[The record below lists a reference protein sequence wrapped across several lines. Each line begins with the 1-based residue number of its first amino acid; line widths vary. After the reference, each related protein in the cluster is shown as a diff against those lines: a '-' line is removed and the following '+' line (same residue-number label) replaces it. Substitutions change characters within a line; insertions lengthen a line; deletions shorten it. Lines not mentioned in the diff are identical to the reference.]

1 MLFTVKEVIDGLV
14 HSNELEDNYD
24 CPESDLEYV
33 SEGNIDLDRSC
44 DEY

>member
-14 HSNELEDNYD
+14 HSNELENNYD